1 MTVPKMNTKTVGG
14 MKSKKTMGG
23 MKSKKT
29 MGGMKSKK
37 IMGGMA
43 SKKIMGGKK
52 NKSKRKSSK
61 KGKRKSRPTIRNL
74 VNEMKGMFKGGSST
88 SEHGVA
94 TYGNMG
100 GQTSVDGTSN
110 AIRTMP
116 PLQGAGMAPPVE
128 IKGGRC
134 GVKSTVSV

>member
-1 MTVPKMNTKTVGG
+1 MNTKTVGG

-29 MGGMKSKK
+29 MGGMK
-37 IMGGMA
+37 

>member
-1 MTVPKMNTKTVGG
+1 MNTKTV
-14 MKSKKTMGG
+14 GG

>member
-1 MTVPKMNTKTVGG
+1 MNTKTV
-14 MKSKKTMGG
+14 GG

-110 AIRTMP
+110 VIRTAP
-116 PLQGAGMAPPVE
+116 LLQGAGMAPPVE

>member
-52 NKSKRKSSK
+52 NKS
-61 KGKRKSRPTIRNL
+61 KRKSRPTIRNL

>member
-1 MTVPKMNTKTVGG
+1 MNTKTVGG

>member
-1 MTVPKMNTKTVGG
+1 MTVPKMNTKTV
-14 MKSKKTMGG
+14 GG

>member
-1 MTVPKMNTKTVGG
+1 MNTKTVGG

-23 MKSKKT
+23 MKYKKT
-29 MGGMKSKK
+29 MGGMK
-37 IMGGMA
+37 